1 MNIESFFEFCHSLHP
16 EITEG
21 FPFDQTTLV
30 FKINGKIFAM
40 TDVDD
45 FEGGVNLKCDPDRA
59 IELRE
64 TYTGIVPGY
73 HANKKHW
80 NTIYPNQDIPESL
93 FKELIEHSF
102 QLVLKKKK

>member
-1 MNIESFFEFCHSLHP
+1 MNIESFFDFCHSLHT
-16 EITEG
+16 EITEE
-21 FPFDQTTLV
+21 FPFDQHTLV

-59 IELRE
+59 IELRAC
-64 TYTGIVPGY
+64 YSGIVPGY

-80 NTIYPNQDIPESL
+80 NTIYPNQDVPETL

-102 QLVLKKKK
+102 NLVLKKKK

>member
-1 MNIESFFEFCHSLHP
+1 MNIESFFEYCHSLHTDV
-16 EITEG
+16 TED

-45 FEGGVNLKCDPDRA
+45 FDGGVNLKCDPDRA

-64 TYTGIVPGY
+64 SYSGIVPGY

>member
-16 EITEG
+16 EITEC

-80 NTIYPNQDIPESL
+80 NTLYPNQDIPESL

>member
-1 MNIESFFEFCHSLHP
+1 
-16 EITEG
+16 
-21 FPFDQTTLV
+21 
-30 FKINGKIFAM
+30 M

-64 TYTGIVPGY
+64 TYSGIVPGY

-80 NTIYPNQDIPESL
+80 NTIYPNQDVPDRL

-102 QLVLKKKK
+102 QLVFKKKK